1 MPKVS
6 IIVPVYNVQDYLRE
20 CMDSILAQT
29 LYDIEVICVNDGSTD
44 HSAEV
49 LESYVQQDSRVK
61 VLNKENTGY
70 GASMNQ
76 GLKAA
81 SGEYIGVVEPDDFV
95 KPEMY
100 EELYQKAHEFQ
111 LDWVKGNFQVFKGSK
126 EARRN
131 VPVKVY
137 LPKESK
143 IYHIVLNPTDY
154 PDLILYDDFYWK
166 GIYQREFLLQNCI
179 WFHETPGAAYQDN
192 GFKYQTFC
200 MAKRVMYIEKA
211 YYWYRRDNPSAST
224 YNVRGLE
231 FMYGEYRFIREFMD
245 RNCDRT
251 EVFRVTYYKK
261 LYFQFQEQLY
271 KILDKEW
278 EEVKPGKILDKYREE
293 FSFGMDKGY
302 LARGQVEEWLYSDVR
317 FFVRYPQSYFKYKK
331 VQKELEK
338 EKNFEWLNSFKD
350 RKVVL
355 VCGGAK
361 ARQVINFFQINQ
373 VNSIVAICDN
383 DESKWGKMLYEFS
396 IIPTV
401 QAVKEYAK
409 ATFLIAKA
417 GDTQK
422 LRKQLLELGV
432 SEEKIVDISIGLS
445 SFMSL
450 ERIV

>member
-1 MPKVS
+1 
-6 IIVPVYNVQDYLRE
+6 
-20 CMDSILAQT
+20 
-29 LYDIEVICVNDGSTD
+29 
-44 HSAEV
+44 
-49 LESYVQQDSRVK
+49 
-61 VLNKENTGY
+61 
-70 GASMNQ
+70 
-76 GLKAA
+76 
-81 SGEYIGVVEPDDFV
+81 
-95 KPEMY
+95 
-100 EELYQKAHEFQ
+100 
-111 LDWVKGNFQVFKGSK
+111 
-126 EARRN
+126 
-131 VPVKVY
+131 
-137 LPKESK
+137 
-143 IYHIVLNPTDY
+143 
-154 PDLILYDDFYWK
+154 
-166 GIYQREFLLQNCI
+166 
-179 WFHETPGAAYQDN
+179 
-192 GFKYQTFC
+192 
-200 MAKRVMYIEKA
+200 
-211 YYWYRRDNPSAST
+211 
-224 YNVRGLE
+224 
-231 FMYGEYRFIREFMD
+231 
-245 RNCDRT
+245 
-251 EVFRVTYYKK
+251 
-261 LYFQFQEQLY
+261 
-271 KILDKEW
+271 
-278 EEVKPGKILDKYREE
+278 
-293 FSFGMDKGY
+293 MDKGY